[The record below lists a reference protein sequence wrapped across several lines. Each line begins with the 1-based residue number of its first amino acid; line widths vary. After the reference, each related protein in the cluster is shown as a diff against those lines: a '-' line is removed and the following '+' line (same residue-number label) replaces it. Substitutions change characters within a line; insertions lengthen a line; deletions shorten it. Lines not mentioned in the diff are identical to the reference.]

1 MPSLGSHIMHL
12 KNFYMHIYFNVKR
25 ILSCNN
31 LYIRN
36 ALIIK
41 GLNDGLIRPKLV
53 EQK

>member
-1 MPSLGSHIMHL
+1 MHL